1 MIKITHH
8 LSDTTLGEYANGL
21 LNEALEVVV
30 ASHLTLC
37 PSCRARS
44 ELADRVGGYF
54 VETSDYAKPSLTAQ
68 QLLARAHSDHPHQA
82 SGDFAHQD
90 ASNMSGSAPHAVAMA
105 GIPQPL
111 ARRLPANLD
120 EMPWKKMAKGIQHVD
135 LSKTVGSKGAF
146 KLLKLEP
153 GTEVLEHSHGDH
165 ELTLVL
171 RGSYLDALG
180 RFSTGDVADLGPHDS
195 HKPVIDSDEPCIALI
210 AANSPTR
217 YKGFVGKVIR
227 PFIGI

>member
-30 ASHLTLC
+30 VSHLTLC
-37 PSCRARS
+37 PSCRSRS
-44 ELADRVGGYF
+44 ELADRMGGYF
-54 VETSDYAKPSLTAQ
+54 IETSDYAKPALSAQ
-68 QLLARAHSDHPHQA
+68 QLLARAHSDSSSVDSFGEISSDH
-82 SGDFAHQD
+82 
-90 ASNMSGSAPHAVAMA
+90 SNPDSPPPVIMP

-120 EMPWKKMAKGIQHVD
+120 QISWKRLSKGIQHVD
-135 LSKTVGSKGAF
+135 LSAAVNNKGAF

-153 GTEVLEHSHGDH
+153 GTEVLEHSHGEH

-171 RGSYLDALG
+171 RGSYTDDIG
-180 RFSTGDVADLGPHDS
+180 RFSVGDVADLGPKDS
-195 HKPVIDSDEPCIALI
+195 HKPVIDSEEPCIALI
-210 AANSPTR
+210 ATNSPIR
-217 YKGFVGKVIR
+217 YKKLVGKLMQ